1 MQIQSLVKINNKTD
15 DIFFNFVLAKKVG
28 TDR

>member
-1 MQIQSLVKINNKTD
+1 MHIQSLVKVNNWKIQ
-15 DIFFNFVLAKKVG
+15 IFFNFVLAKKVG

>member
-1 MQIQSLVKINNKTD
+1 MQIKSLVKINNKTN